1 MTASASTFPPLL
13 VTPPAGG
20 FDRAAARDLVKES
33 GLAAALH
40 KLVRAP
46 FGHTVLSLRA
56 LDAAIEAADLALQA
70 GEALHAA
77 LLEDIARA
85 GSLALPEP
93 TRDQRMFVGA
103 FTLTV
108 LGDAAAPR
116 LALVAPTPEVHGEL
130 ESDGLEDLL
139 VRPARRRSRA
149 RWRWPASTSSSRPSG
164 SRGPARRG
172 STSARCGR

>member
-1 MTASASTFPPLL
+1 MTASAATFPPLL

-33 GLAAALH
+33 GLATALH

-70 GEALHAA
+70 GDALHAA

-93 TRDQRMFVGA
+93 TRDQRMFVGEQQDRGAARVHVVEQRTGAGTGLRKQRGLTATSRDRAGA
-103 FTLTV
+103 FRGV
-108 LGDAAAPR
+108 
-116 LALVAPTPEVHGEL
+116 
-130 ESDGLEDLL
+130 
-139 VRPARRRSRA
+139 RRRRA
-149 RWRWPASTSSSRPSG
+149 LGLGVGHRSTSSKVRQ
-164 SRGPARRG
+164 A
-172 STSARCGR
+172 